1 MLVRLVPSIPLAHVT
16 HVPLDGFPA
25 AGIELTCDSARFLAI
40 AGFVG
45 VNGNSVMTNEP
56 AAITDTDLV
65 NFIDY
70 ILRTFFVNS

>member
-1 MLVRLVPSIPLAHVT
+1 MFVRLVPSIPLAHVT
-16 HVPLDGFPA
+16 HVPLEGLPA

-56 AAITDTDLV
+56 AAISDADFV
-65 NFIDY
+65 NFMDF